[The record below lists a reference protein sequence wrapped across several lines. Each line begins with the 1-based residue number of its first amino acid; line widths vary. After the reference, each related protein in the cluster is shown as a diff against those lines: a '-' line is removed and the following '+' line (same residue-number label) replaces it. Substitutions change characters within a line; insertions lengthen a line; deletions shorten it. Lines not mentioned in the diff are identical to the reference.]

1 MVTDGI
7 CIGVYRHTSGD
18 ESGGHAV
25 KIIGWGTENGTPY
38 WLIANSWGI
47 SLADLDV
54 FFKIVRGE
62 NHCDVETLTY
72 AGEPKL

>member
-38 WLIANSWGI
+38 WLIANSWG
-47 SLADLDV
+47 SSWADLDG

-62 NHCDVETLTY
+62 NHCDVETFIY